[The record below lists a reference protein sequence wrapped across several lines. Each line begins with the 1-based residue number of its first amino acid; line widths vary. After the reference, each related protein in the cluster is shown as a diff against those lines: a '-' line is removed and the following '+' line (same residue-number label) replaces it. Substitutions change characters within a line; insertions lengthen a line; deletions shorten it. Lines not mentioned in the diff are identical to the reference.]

1 MGGMT
6 LDSVSSTKVGEQ
18 AIEEM
23 EKNPEAEIKEDRVNK
38 E

>member
-6 LDSVSSTKVGEQ
+6 LDSVGSTGVGEQ
-18 AIEEM
+18 DIEEM
-23 EKNPEAEIKEDRVNK
+23 EKNPEVKIEEDGVNK